1 MSDTNRL
8 PAFHPRDQIVT
19 QTEIEEL
26 GLEIAPADIG
36 PSDDEAADVADENVS
51 NG

>member
-19 QTEIEEL
+19 LAEIEEL
-26 GLEIAPADIG
+26 GLEIAPDDIG
-36 PSDDEAADVADENVS
+36 PSQDEETDGPDRR
-51 NG
+51 